1 MKILI
6 AIDDTDNLETP
17 GTGHLASALSDL
29 LEEKGLGKGS
39 AVTRH
44 QLYVHPEIL
53 YTSHNSSMCF
63 EAEIDK
69 INHDKVISF
78 CQEFLIKESA
88 PGSDPG
94 LCIVDIDA
102 LDAEKETLIEYGRK
116 AKNTILN
123 KQIAYDLAASLNILL
138 SEHGGTGDGIIG
150 ALAGTGLRL
159 SGNDGRLKGHFLVGD
174 VNSTLQV
181 KELLKRTGTDI
192 VRTEQGHTLNDN
204 DTVRIGKKVKAVYL
218 DYKAVL
224 LVFPV
229 NENGNECSLWETCSK
244 EQLKKY

>member
-1 MKILI
+1 MNILI
-6 AIDDTDNLETP
+6 AIDDTDNLESP
-17 GTGHLASALSDL
+17 GTGHLASHLIEL
-29 LEEKGLGKGS
+29 LEENGLGKGS
-39 AVTRH
+39 PITRH
-44 QLYVHPEIL
+44 QLYVHQDIL

-63 EAEIDK
+63 EAEIDG
-69 INHDKVISF
+69 INLGNITTF
-78 CQEFLIKESA
+78 CQDFLIKESA

-102 LDAEKETLIEYGRK
+102 LREKDVLIEYGRK

-123 KQIAYDLAASLNILL
+123 KKIAYDLAASLNVHL

-159 SGNDGRLKGHFLVGD
+159 SGNDGRFKGKFAIGD
-174 VNSTLQV
+174 ENDTLPV
-181 KELLKRTGTDI
+181 KEILKRTGADTVKI
-192 VRTEQGHTLNDN
+192 EEGYTLHDN
-204 DTVRIGKKVKAVYL
+204 DMVRIGKKVKAVYL
-218 DYKAVL
+218 DYKAVI

-229 NENGNECSLWETCSK
+229 KENGNRGLWETCTK

>member
-17 GTGHLASALSDL
+17 GTGHLASALSEL
-29 LEEKGLGKGS
+29 IEEKGFGTGS
-39 AVTRH
+39 PVTRH
-44 QLYVHPEIL
+44 QLYVHPDIP

-63 EAEIDK
+63 EAEIKDTSLDE
-69 INHDKVISF
+69 ITAF
-78 CQEFLIKESA
+78 CQDFLIKESA

-94 LCIVDIDA
+94 LCIVETDKLDNRDI
-102 LDAEKETLIEYGRK
+102 LIEYGKK

-123 KQIAYDLAASLNILL
+123 KKIAYDLAESLNVHL

-159 SGNDGRLKGHFLVGD
+159 SGNDGRLKGHFFVGD
-174 VNSTLQV
+174 VNSSIMV
-181 KELLKRTGTDI
+181 KDLLLKTGADI
-192 VRTEQGHTLNDN
+192 VKTESGYILKD
-204 DTVRIGKKVKAVYL
+204 DDMVRIGKKVKAVYL
-218 DYKAVL
+218 DYKAAV

-229 NENGNECSLWETCSK
+229 EENNGECTLWETCSK

>member
-1 MKILI
+1 MRIFI
-6 AIDDTDNLETP
+6 AIDDTDNFESP

-29 LEEKGLGKGS
+29 LEKNGFGKGS

-44 QLYVHPEIL
+44 QLYVHPDIP

-63 EAEIDK
+63 EAEIKNDNLERVTDLCK
-69 INHDKVISF
+69 N
-78 CQEFLIKESA
+78 FLLKESA

-94 LCIVDIDA
+94 LCIVNIDA
-102 LDAEKETLIEYGRK
+102 LSSKDVLIEYGKK

-123 KQIAYDLAASLNILL
+123 KKTAYDLAASLKVHL

-150 ALAGTGLRL
+150 ALAGSGLRM
-159 SGNDGRLKGHFLVGD
+159 SGNDGRFKGKFAIGD
-174 VNSTLQV
+174 VNDTLPA
-181 KELLKRTGTDI
+181 KEVLAKTGADI
-192 VRTEQGHTLNDN
+192 VKTEEGYTLKD
-204 DTVRIGKKVKAVYL
+204 DDFVRLGKKVKAVYL
-218 DYKAVL
+218 DYKAAV

-229 NENGNECSLWETCSK
+229 EENGNECRLWETCTK

>member
-29 LEEKGLGKGS
+29 LEERGLGKGS
-39 AVTRH
+39 PVTRH
-44 QLYVHPEIL
+44 QLYVHPDIP

-63 EAEIDK
+63 EAEISEGDFEH
-69 INHDKVISF
+69 ITTF
-78 CQEFLIKESA
+78 CQDFLVKESA

-102 LDAEKETLIEYGRK
+102 LDKKDILIDYGRK
-116 AKNTILN
+116 AKNTILS
-123 KQIAYDLAASLNILL
+123 KKIAYDLASSLNIHL

-159 SGNDGRLKGHFLVGD
+159 SGNDGRLKGHFIVGD
-174 VNSTLQV
+174 VNDTLSARD
-181 KELLKRTGTDI
+181 LLKKTGADI
-192 VRTEQGHTLNDN
+192 VRTEEGYTLHED
-204 DTVRIGKKVKAVYL
+204 DVVRIGKKVKAVYL
-218 DYKAVL
+218 DHRAVV

-229 NENGNECSLWETCSK
+229 RDNGNRCTLWETCAK

>member
-17 GTGHLASALSDL
+17 GTGHLASDLIEL
-29 LEEKGLGKGS
+29 LEKEGLGKGS
-39 AVTRH
+39 PITRH
-44 QLYVHPEIL
+44 QLYVHKDIP

-63 EAEIDK
+63 EAEIEDSRL
-69 INHDKVISF
+69 DELTAF
-78 CQEFLIKESA
+78 CQDFLVRESA

-94 LCIVDIDA
+94 LCIVDP
-102 LDAEKETLIEYGRK
+102 KELTSKEILIEYGKR
-116 AKNTILN
+116 AKNSILN
-123 KQIAYDLAASLNILL
+123 KKIAYDLAASLKVHL

-159 SGNDGRLKGHFLVGD
+159 SGNDGRLKGHFIVGD
-174 VNSTLQV
+174 VNDTIPV
-181 KELLKRTGTDI
+181 KELLKKTGADI
-192 VRTEQGHTLNDN
+192 VCTEEGYTLKD
-204 DTVRIGKKVKAVYL
+204 DDIVRIGKKVKAVYL
-218 DYKAVL
+218 DHRAVV

-229 NENGNECSLWETCSK
+229 DEAGDGCRLWETCSK

>member
-29 LEEKGLGKGS
+29 IEKNGLGKGS
-39 AVTRH
+39 PVTRH
-44 QLYVHPEIL
+44 QLYVHPDIP

-63 EAEIDK
+63 EAEIDSEK
-69 INHDKVISF
+69 HDHVISF
-78 CQEFLIKESA
+78 CQDFLIKESA

-102 LDAEKETLIEYGRK
+102 LREKDTLIEYGRK
-116 AKNTILN
+116 AKEIILN
-123 KQIAYDLAASLNILL
+123 KEIAYDLASSLNIHL

-174 VNSTLQV
+174 INDTLMV
-181 KELLKRTGTDI
+181 RELLKKTGADI
-192 VRTEQGHTLNDN
+192 VKTEDGYALHD
-204 DTVRIGKKVKAVYL
+204 DDIIRIGKKVKAVYL
-218 DYKAVL
+218 DHKAVL

-229 NENGNECSLWETCSK
+229 ENNGNKGKLWETCSK

>member
-6 AIDDTDNLETP
+6 AIDDTDNIETP
-17 GTGHLASALSDL
+17 GTGHLASDMIAL
-29 LEEKGLGKGS
+29 LEKEGLGKGS
-39 AVTRH
+39 PITRH
-44 QLYVHPEIL
+44 QLYVHKDIP

-63 EAEIDK
+63 EAEIK
-69 INHDKVISF
+69 NENLGRVTKF
-78 CQEFLIKESA
+78 CQDFLVRESA

-94 LCIVDIDA
+94 LCIVNP
-102 LDAEKETLIEYGRK
+102 EKLSSMETLIEYGKR

-123 KQIAYDLAASLNILL
+123 KKTAYDLAESLNVHL

-174 VNSTLQV
+174 INDTLPV
-181 KELLKRTGTDI
+181 KELLKRTGADFVKTEEGHALRDDDI
-192 VRTEQGHTLNDN
+192 VR
-204 DTVRIGKKVKAVYL
+204 IGEKVKAVYL

-229 NENGNECSLWETCSK
+229 DDSKNGCRLWKTCTK

>member
-29 LEEKGLGKGS
+29 LEERGLGKGS
-39 AVTRH
+39 PVTRH
-44 QLYVHPEIL
+44 QLYVHPDIP

-63 EAEIDK
+63 EAEISGENFDH
-69 INHDKVISF
+69 ITAF
-78 CQEFLIKESA
+78 CQTFLLKESA
-88 PGSDPG
+88 SGSDPG
-94 LCIVDIDA
+94 LCIVDLDA
-102 LDAEKETLIEYGRK
+102 LVKKDILIEYGRK

-123 KQIAYDLAASLNILL
+123 KKIAYDLASSLNIHL

-159 SGNDGRLKGHFLVGD
+159 SGNDGRLKGHFTVGD
-174 VNSTLQV
+174 TNDTLTV
-181 KELLKRTGTDI
+181 KELLERTGADLVKTEDGHILKSDDI
-192 VRTEQGHTLNDN
+192 
-204 DTVRIGKKVKAVYL
+204 VRIGKKVKAVYL
-218 DYKAVL
+218 DHKAVV

-229 NENGNECSLWETCSK
+229 EDNGNTGRLWETCTK

>member
-39 AVTRH
+39 PVTRH
-44 QLYVHPEIL
+44 QLYVHPDIP

-63 EAEIDK
+63 EAHIDK
-69 INHDKVISF
+69 DRLENITSH
-78 CQEFLIKESA
+78 CQDFLKRESA

-94 LCIVDIDA
+94 LCIVNM
-102 LDAEKETLIEYGRK
+102 ETLKSPERLIEYGIS

-123 KQIAYDLAASLNILL
+123 KETAYNLAKSLNVHL

-150 ALAGTGLRL
+150 ALAGSGLRL
-159 SGNDGRLKGHFLVGD
+159 SGNDGRFKGHFLIGD
-174 VNSTLQV
+174 VNDTMPVS
-181 KELLKRTGTDI
+181 ELLKRTGADI
-192 VRTEQGHTLNDN
+192 VRTEKGTELSDN
-204 DTVRIGKKVKAVYL
+204 DTVRLGQKVKAVYL
-218 DYKAVL
+218 DFRSVV
-224 LVFPV
+224 LVFPAEW
-229 NENGNECSLWETCSK
+229 NENECSLWETCSK

>member
-29 LEEKGLGKGS
+29 LEKNGLGKGS
-39 AVTRH
+39 PVTRH
-44 QLYVHPEIL
+44 QLYVHPDIP

-63 EAEIDK
+63 EADIGNECLDR
-69 INHDKVISF
+69 VTSF
-78 CQEFLIKESA
+78 CRDFLIKESA

-94 LCIVDIDA
+94 LCIVNIDA
-102 LDAEKETLIEYGRK
+102 LDKKETLIDYGRK

-123 KQIAYDLAASLNILL
+123 KKIAYDLAASLNVHL
-138 SEHGGTGDGIIG
+138 SEHGGTGEGIIG

-159 SGNDGRLKGHFLVGD
+159 SGNDGRFKGHFIVANIND
-174 VNSTLQV
+174 TISA
-181 KELLKRTGTDI
+181 KELLKRTGADTI
-192 VRTEQGHTLNDN
+192 RTEKGNTLNDM
-204 DTVRIGKKVKAVYL
+204 DMVRIGRKVKAVYL
-218 DYKAVL
+218 DYKAVI

-229 NENGNECSLWETCSK
+229 KENGNGRLWETCTK
-244 EQLKKY
+244 EQLKRY

>member
-29 LEEKGLGKGS
+29 LEKNGLGKGS
-39 AVTRH
+39 PVTRH
-44 QLYVHPEIL
+44 QLYVHPDIP

-63 EAEIDK
+63 EAEIDSK
-69 INHDKVISF
+69 NHERVILF
-78 CQEFLIKESA
+78 CQNFLIRESA

-94 LCIVDIDA
+94 LCIVDIEA
-102 LDAEKETLIEYGRK
+102 LRERDTLIEYGRK
-116 AKNTILN
+116 AKEIILN
-123 KQIAYDLAASLNILL
+123 KKIAYKLAASLDVHL

-174 VNSTLQV
+174 VNDTLMV
-181 KELLKRTGTDI
+181 KELLKKTGADI
-192 VRTEQGHTLNDN
+192 VRTEDGHTLNDDDN
-204 DTVRIGKKVKAVYL
+204 VRIGKKVKAVYL
-218 DYKAVL
+218 DHKSVL

-229 NENGNECSLWETCSK
+229 ENNGNGNLWETCSK
-244 EQLKKY
+244 EQFKKY

>member
-17 GTGHLASALSDL
+17 GTGHLASALSGL
-29 LEEKGLGKGS
+29 LEENGLGKGS
-39 AVTRH
+39 PVTRH
-44 QLYVHPEIL
+44 QLYVHPDIP

-63 EAEIDK
+63 EAEIG
-69 INHDKVISF
+69 NENFNRVTAF
-78 CQEFLIKESA
+78 CQDFLVKESA

-94 LCIVDIDA
+94 LCIVNIDA
-102 LDAEKETLIEYGRK
+102 LNEKDTLIDYGRK

-123 KQIAYDLAASLNILL
+123 KKIAYDLASSLKVHL
-138 SEHGGTGDGIIG
+138 SEHGGTGEGIIG

-159 SGNDGRLKGHFLVGD
+159 SGNDGRLKGHFMVGD
-174 VNSTLQV
+174 INATLSV
-181 KELLKRTGTDI
+181 KDLLKRTGTDI
-192 VRTEQGHTLNDN
+192 VKTEDGYTLKD
-204 DTVRIGKKVKAVYL
+204 DDIIRIGKKVKAVYL
-218 DYKAVL
+218 DYKAVI

-229 NENGNECSLWETCSK
+229 KENGSGRLWETCKK

>member
-1 MKILI
+1 MRILI

-17 GTGHLASALSDL
+17 GTGHLASFLS
-29 LEEKGLGKGS
+29 ESFEKKGWGKGFP
-39 AVTRH
+39 VTRH
-44 QLYVHPEIL
+44 QLFVHEDIP

-63 EAEIDK
+63 EAEIDGSELGN
-69 INHDKVISF
+69 ITTF
-78 CQEFLIKESA
+78 CQNFLIKESA

-102 LDAEKETLIEYGRK
+102 LEAKETLIEYGRK

-123 KQIAYDLAASLNILL
+123 KKIAYELAASLNVHL

-159 SGNDGRLKGHFLVGD
+159 SGNDGRFKGHFLVGD
-174 VNSTLQV
+174 ENDTILV
-181 KELLKRTGTDI
+181 KDLLKVTGADL
-192 VRTEQGHTLNDN
+192 VSTEDGCIPGDD
-204 DTVRIGKKVKAVYL
+204 DTVRLGKKIKAVLL
-218 DYKAVL
+218 DYKSVL

-229 NENGNECSLWETCSK
+229 EENSSECRLWETCTK

>member
-1 MKILI
+1 LKILI

-17 GTGHLASALSDL
+17 GTGHLASALSVL
-29 LEEKGLGKGS
+29 LEENGLGKGS
-39 AVTRH
+39 PVTRH
-44 QLYVHPEIL
+44 QLYVHPDIP

-63 EAEIDK
+63 EAQ
-69 INHDKVISF
+69 ISGENFEHITAF
-78 CQEFLIKESA
+78 CQDFLIRESA

-102 LDAEKETLIEYGRK
+102 LDKKDVLIEYGIR

-123 KQIAYDLAASLNILL
+123 KKIAYDLASSLNIHL

-159 SGNDGRLKGHFLVGD
+159 SGNDGRLKGHFPVGD
-174 VNSTLQV
+174 INDTLTV
-181 KELLKRTGTDI
+181 KELLDRTKADMVKTEEGHILLDDDI
-192 VRTEQGHTLNDN
+192 
-204 DTVRIGKKVKAVYL
+204 VRIGKKVKAVYL
-218 DYKAVL
+218 DHRAVV

-229 NENGNECSLWETCSK
+229 EDNGNDCKLWETCTK

>member
-1 MKILI
+1 MRILI

-39 AVTRH
+39 PVTRH
-44 QLYVHPEIL
+44 QLYVHPDIP

-63 EAEIDK
+63 EAEINKENLDYVTDLCK
-69 INHDKVISF
+69 N
-78 CQEFLIKESA
+78 FLLKESA

-94 LCIVDIDA
+94 LCVVDIDSLGA
-102 LDAEKETLIEYGRK
+102 KDILIEYGRK
-116 AKNTILN
+116 AKNTVLN
-123 KQIAYDLAASLNILL
+123 KKIAYDLASSLNIHL

-159 SGNDGRLKGHFLVGD
+159 SGNDGRLKGHFLIGD
-174 VNSTLQV
+174 VNSTLPV
-181 KELLKRTGTDI
+181 KEVLKKTGADI
-192 VRTEQGHTLNDN
+192 VRTEEGYTLKD
-204 DTVRIGKKVKAVYL
+204 DDIVRIGKKVKAVYL
-218 DYKAVL
+218 DHRSVV

-229 NENGNECSLWETCSK
+229 EDNGNECRIWETCSK

>member
-1 MKILI
+1 MRILI

-39 AVTRH
+39 PVTRH
-44 QLYVHPEIL
+44 QLYVHPDIP

-63 EAEIDK
+63 EAEIFKENLDHVTDLCK
-69 INHDKVISF
+69 N
-78 CQEFLIKESA
+78 FLLKESA

-94 LCIVDIDA
+94 LCIVDIDSLGA
-102 LDAEKETLIEYGRK
+102 KDILIEYGRK
-116 AKNTILN
+116 AKNTVLN
-123 KQIAYDLAASLNILL
+123 KKIAYDLASSLNIHL

-159 SGNDGRLKGHFLVGD
+159 SGNDGRLKGHFLIGD
-174 VNSTLQV
+174 VNSTLPV
-181 KELLKRTGTDI
+181 KEVLKKTGADI
-192 VRTEQGHTLNDN
+192 VKTEEGYTLKD
-204 DTVRIGKKVKAVYL
+204 DDIVRIGKKVKAVYL
-218 DYKAVL
+218 DHRSVV

-229 NENGNECSLWETCSK
+229 EDNGNECRMWETCSK

>member
-6 AIDDTDNLETP
+6 AIDDTDNIETP
-17 GTGHLASALSDL
+17 GTGHLASDMIGL
-29 LEEKGLGKGS
+29 LEKEGLGKGS
-39 AVTRH
+39 PITRH
-44 QLYVHPEIL
+44 QLYVHKDIP

-63 EAEIDK
+63 EAEIK
-69 INHDKVISF
+69 NENLGRVTKF
-78 CQEFLIKESA
+78 CQDFLVRESA

-94 LCIVDIDA
+94 LCIVNP
-102 LDAEKETLIEYGRK
+102 EKLSSMETLIEYGKR

-123 KQIAYDLAASLNILL
+123 KKTAYDLAESLNVHL

-159 SGNDGRLKGHFLVGD
+159 TGNDGRFKGQFIIGN
-174 VNSTLQV
+174 VNDTLPA
-181 KELLKRTGTDI
+181 KEVLKRTGADI
-192 VRTEQGHTLNDN
+192 VKTEYDHTLQD
-204 DTVRIGKKVKAVYL
+204 DDIVRIGKKVKAVYM
-218 DYKAVL
+218 DFKAVV

-229 NENGNECSLWETCSK
+229 KENGNECRLWETCTK

>member
-17 GTGHLASALSDL
+17 GTGHLASDLSGL
-29 LEEKGLGKGS
+29 LEKTGLGKGS
-39 AVTRH
+39 PVTRH
-44 QLYVHPEIL
+44 QLYVHPDIP

-63 EAEIDK
+63 EAEIEDK
-69 INHDKVISF
+69 NHDHVISF
-78 CQEFLIKESA
+78 CQDFLIKESA

-94 LCIVDIDA
+94 LCIVDIAA
-102 LDAEKETLIEYGRK
+102 LEAKETLIEYGRK

-123 KQIAYDLAASLNILL
+123 KKIAYDLAASLKVHL

-174 VNSTLQV
+174 VNDTLPV
-181 KELLKRTGTDI
+181 KELLKRTGADI
-192 VRTEQGHTLNDN
+192 VRTEEGHTLNDD

-218 DYKAVL
+218 DHKSVL

-229 NENGNECSLWETCSK
+229 ENNGDGRLWETCSK